1 MDQVNNCMVSVF
13 CSVYNHKKFIAQCL
27 DSLVNQKTTFHYE
40 IVVKD
45 DASTDGTSDI
55 IRAYHEKYPDKIIP
69 LILETNHLQHGLGH
83 VAFQR
88 AFSLM
93 RGKYIAMCEGDDFW
107 TDENKLQKQVELME
121 SHPDYALCGHAAY
134 YADENGNLIQG
145 DSFRYRE
152 SSGELTTEEVISS
165 WAMAT
170 CSLLYRK
177 SCRTDVIFPFQ
188 GSCINSDYALMVYMA
203 LKGKVYYLDELMS
216 AYRVACSGSVTQ
228 KQRQNKEYFKKSRL
242 EYVAMLDRIDDY
254 SEKRYTRVINL
265 RKRKTL
271 FELYLTLR
279 DGKSLR
285 QYSDVYRTVPM
296 KTKVKY
302 ILCVYFHSLYDG
314 AEKIYHKLK
323 GASHG

>member
-145 DSFRYRE
+145 DSFRYRK

-216 AYRVACSGSVTQ
+216 AYRVACSGSITQ
-228 KQRQNKEYFKKSRL
+228 KINKDNEYHRRKTL
-242 EYVAMLDRIDDY
+242 EYTAMLDRIDEY
-254 SEKRYTRVINL
+254 SGHRYSDLIRL

-271 FELYLTLR
+271 FELYLHMCDKENL
-279 DGKSLR
+279 KH
-285 QYSDVYRTVPM
+285 YSDIYETSSA
-296 KTKVKY
+296 KNKLKY
-302 ILCVYFHSLYDG
+302 VLCVYCNPVYRLTYG
-314 AEKIYHKLK
+314 ARQKLK
-323 GASHG
+323 QLH